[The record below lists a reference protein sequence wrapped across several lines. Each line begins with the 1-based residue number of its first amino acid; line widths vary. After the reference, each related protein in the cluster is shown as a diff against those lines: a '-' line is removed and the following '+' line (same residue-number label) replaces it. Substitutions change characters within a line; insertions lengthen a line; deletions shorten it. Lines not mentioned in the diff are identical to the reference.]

1 MRAESGQ
8 ILIFGGTT
16 EGRKAAELLLKEG
29 VPCTVSVA
37 TQYGGEVLQPH
48 PRMTVHIGRLDRVGM
63 ARMMREGHYRCVID
77 ATHPYA
83 QIVSGEI
90 EAACRG
96 TGLPYLRLIRE
107 EAGSGNPDRDPG
119 DGTCVYVNNAAQAG
133 AFLASVPGRI
143 LVTTGSRELARFTK
157 ALGDPARITARV
169 LPAQESLRACAEA
182 GLAGKQIIAMQGPFD
197 IEMNCAH
204 IRWADA
210 SWIVTKETGT
220 AGGYPGKIEAVRKC
234 GIRAVVIRIPPDR
247 EHTEHN
253 LSDHR
258 LPGRE
263 KNAAADTAGQHVVFL
278 GLHEAVRTALRY
290 IDDADSAEVR
300 KSRLYLVG
308 TGVGA
313 PEAGTEEAQEA
324 IAEAQ
329 VLFGAKTVLENLRK
343 TWEIPAAK
351 TCVPIYDS
359 GEILQYLKEHQEI
372 GTAAVAYSGDSG
384 FFSGAASMLEML
396 QKDGK
401 GGTGV
406 YNRARRERPVRPP
419 PARRRPVRRMR
430 RGLHQKHRQL
440 RRPLL
445 RGNTEIQENSAGREI
460 LPAHHAVRRRRPRVR
475 ARKAPVRADR
485 AHV

>member
-133 AFLASVPGRI
+133 AFLAAVPGHI
-143 LVTTGSRELARFTK
+143 LVTTGSKELVQFAK

-182 GLAGKQIIAMQGPFD
+182 GLTGRQIIAMQGPFD
-197 IEMNCAH
+197 TEMNCAQ
-204 IRWADA
+204 IRHAGA
-210 SWIVTKETGT
+210 SWIVTKETGA
-220 AGGYPGKIEAVRKC
+220 AGGYPEKIEAARKC
-234 GIRAVVIRIPPDR
+234 GIRAVVIRMPSEQEQRI
-247 EHTEHN
+247 
-253 LSDHR
+253 S
-258 LPGRE
+258 GKE
-263 KNAAADTAGQHVVFL
+263 KNEEAAMAGRRVELL
-278 GLHEAVRTALRY
+278 GLNEAVEAALRY
-290 IDDADSAEVR
+290 FANSDAMGAKKR
-300 KSRLYLVG
+300 RLYLVG

-313 PEAGTEEAQEA
+313 PRHRKPSQKRRCCSAQ
-324 IAEAQ
+324 
-329 VLFGAKTVLENLRK
+329 
-343 TWEIPAAK
+343 
-351 TCVPIYDS
+351 
-359 GEILQYLKEHQEI
+359 
-372 GTAAVAYSGDSG
+372 
-384 FFSGAASMLEML
+384 
-396 QKDGK
+396 
-401 GGTGV
+401 
-406 YNRARRERPVRPP
+406 RRSW
-419 PARRRPVRRMR
+419 
-430 RGLHQKHRQL
+430 K
-440 RRPLL
+440 
-445 RGNTEIQENSAGREI
+445 I
-460 LPAHHAVRRRRPRVR
+460 
-475 ARKAPVRADR
+475 
-485 AHV
+485 